1 MMTFRLKARGTK
13 QTLAE
18 SRALVV
24 ASLVLSWQVDHD
36 LLVRSQL
43 DPEQLRQ
50 VGAATRDSIGLA
62 HAGLYHFISVWLSCE
77 KEAEEVWHQELAEHV
92 L

>member
-1 MMTFRLKARGTK
+1 MMTFKLKARGTK

-24 ASLVLSWQVDHD
+24 ASLVLSWQVDQD
-36 LLVRSQL
+36 LLARSQL
-43 DPEQLRQ
+43 APDS
-50 VGAATRDSIGLA
+50 VKCAGVAARDSISLT

-77 KEAEEVWHQELAEHV
+77 KEAEEVWHRELAEHV